1 MVFPKTCWQTLR
13 QMLSTDICPV
23 FSVTWWSMAEGARG
37 YGMKWRTLAFVL
49 LFALMASGGSFTC
62 FYSSGGHDHVDHHD
76 PPPTT
81 NNA

>member
-1 MVFPKTCWQTLR
+1 
-13 QMLSTDICPV
+13 
-23 FSVTWWSMAEGARG
+23 MAEGARG

-81 NNA
+81 NNT